1 MTTPATVPS
10 VLKDADERM
19 KKALEMLMK
28 EFGAIRTGRASPAL
42 LEGVKVESYGTLTP
56 LKQLA
61 SIATPDP
68 KLLVVQ
74 PWDPNLLQAIEQAI
88 GAAGLGVTPI
98 VDKKVVRVPIPSLS
112 AERREEFVK
121 LAHKQSEASRV
132 AVRNIR
138 HTAKET
144 VEKLFKDKAIAE
156 DDKFKAL
163 EDLDKIT
170 HKAIGQVD
178 ALLKTKEAEI
188 RAV

>member
-10 VLKDADERM
+10 VLKDADDKM
-19 KKALEMLMK
+19 KKALEMLLK
-28 EFGAIRTGRASPAL
+28 EFNTIRTGRASAAL
-42 LEGVKVESYGTLTP
+42 LEGVKVEAYGTLTP

-74 PWDPNLLQAIEQAI
+74 PWDPNLLQAIERAL
-88 GAAGLGVTPI
+88 AAAELGVTPV
-98 VDKKVVRVPIPSLS
+98 VDKKVIRVPIPPLS
-112 AERREEFVK
+112 SERREEFVK
-121 LAHKQSEASRV
+121 LAHKQAEASRV

-144 VEKLFKDKAIAE
+144 VEKLFKDKAVTE
-156 DDKFKAL
+156 DEKFKAL

-170 HKAIGQVD
+170 HKAIGQVES
-178 ALLKTKEAEI
+178 LLKTKEAEI